1 MTTLDLIAWLMF
13 ITAGFSYINH
23 RFLKFPTSIGVMAI
37 ALVFSLMLIALAELK
52 WIPGLEDSARA
63 LLESIDFNQL
73 VLHGILGALLFA
85 ASLHINLEDLAKEKW
100 TITLLASVGVVLSTT
115 LVAGLMYF
123 VLGWLGI
130 GMPFIYCLLFG
141 ALISPTDPIA
151 VLGILKNVGAPKA
164 LETKIAGESL
174 FNDGVAVVI
183 FIVLLDIATS
193 HHEPSALSI
202 TLLFLKE
209 AGGGAL
215 FGLAAGYGAYL
226 LLRTVDDYKVE
237 VLITLALVFASYAAA
252 DAMHISAPIAAV
264 VAGLLIGNHGRKL
277 AMSGKTT
284 EHVDMFWELVD
295 EILNGIL
302 FVLLGFELLIVTFN
316 LSSFKA
322 GLIAIPVVLLARFIG
337 VSLPIGLMKFKREF
351 SPNAIKV
358 LTWGGLRGGISVA
371 LALSLPASPERE
383 LILMMTYVVVVFS
396 ILVQGLTIG
405 KLVQRGLEN

>member
-23 RFLKFPTSIGVMAI
+23 RFLKFPASIGLMAI
-37 ALVFSLMLIALAELK
+37 ALVFSMILIALGELK
-52 WIPGLEDSARA
+52 WIPGLEDSARS
-63 LLESIDFNQL
+63 LLESIDFDQL

-85 ASLHINLEDLAKEKW
+85 GALHINLEDLAKQKW
-100 TITLLASVGVVLSTT
+100 IIALLASVGVVLST
-115 LVAGLMYF
+115 VIVSGLMYF

-130 GMPFIYCLLFG
+130 GIPFIYCLVFG

-151 VLGILKNVGAPKA
+151 VMAILKSVGAHKE

-183 FIVLLDIATS
+183 FIVILDIATS
-193 HHEPSALSI
+193 HHEPSAFSI
-202 TLLFLKE
+202 TLLLFKE
-209 AGGGAL
+209 VVGGAL
-215 FGLAAGYGAYL
+215 FGLAAGYGAYWM
-226 LLRTVDDYKVE
+226 LRTVDNYQVE
-237 VLITLALVFASYAAA
+237 VLITLALVFAGYAAA
-252 DAMHISAPIAAV
+252 EAMHISAPIAAV
-264 VAGLLIGNHGRKL
+264 VAGLLIGNHGRTL
-277 AMSGKTT
+277 AMSEKTI
-284 EHVDMFWELVD
+284 EHVDMFWELVE

-302 FVLLGFELLIVTFN
+302 FVLLGFELLIVTFD

-337 VSLPIGLMKFKREF
+337 VSLPIWLMKFKREF

-371 LALSLPASPERE
+371 LALSLPLSPERE
-383 LILMMTYVVVVFS
+383 LILMMTYAVVVFS

-405 KLVQRGLEN
+405 KLVQRGLKN

>member
-23 RFLKFPTSIGVMAI
+23 RFLKFPASIGLMAI
-37 ALVFSLMLIALAELK
+37 ALVFSMILIALGELK
-52 WIPGLEDSARA
+52 WIPGLEDSAQS
-63 LLESIDFNQL
+63 LLESIDFDQL

-85 ASLHINLEDLAKEKW
+85 GALHINLEDLAKQKW
-100 TITLLASVGVVLSTT
+100 IIALLASVGVVLST
-115 LVAGLMYF
+115 VIISGLMYF

-130 GMPFIYCLLFG
+130 GIPFIYCLVFG

-151 VLGILKNVGAPKA
+151 VMAILKSVGAPKE
-164 LETKIAGESL
+164 LEIKIAGESL

-183 FIVLLDIATS
+183 FIVILDIATS
-193 HHEPSALSI
+193 HHEPSVLSI
-202 TLLFLKE
+202 TLLFFKE
-209 AGGGAL
+209 VVGGAL
-215 FGLAAGYGAYL
+215 FGLAAGYGAYWM
-226 LLRTVDDYKVE
+226 LRTVDNYQVE
-237 VLITLALVFASYAAA
+237 VLITLALVFAGYAAA
-252 DAMHISAPIAAV
+252 EAMHISAPIAAV
-264 VAGLLIGNHGRKL
+264 VAGLLIGNHGRTL
-277 AMSGKTT
+277 AMSEKTI

-302 FVLLGFELLIVTFN
+302 FVLLGFELLIVTFD

-337 VSLPIGLMKFKREF
+337 VSLPIWLLKFKREF

-371 LALSLPASPERE
+371 LALSLPLSPERE
-383 LILMMTYVVVVFS
+383 LILMMTYAVVVFS

-405 KLVQRGLEN
+405 KLVQRGLKN

>member
-23 RFLKFPTSIGVMAI
+23 RFLKFPTSIGLMAI
-37 ALVFSLMLIALAELK
+37 SLVFSLILLALGELK

-85 ASLHINLEDLAKEKW
+85 GSLHINLEDLAKQKW
-100 TITLLASVGVVLSTT
+100 IITLLASVGVVLSTT
-115 LVAGLMYF
+115 IVAGLMFF

-130 GMPFIYCLLFG
+130 GIPFIYCLLFG

-151 VLGILKNVGAPKA
+151 VMAILKTVGAPKE

-183 FIVLLDIATS
+183 FIVLLDIAIGT
-193 HHEPSALSI
+193 HEPTFVSI
-202 TLLFLKE
+202 TVLFLKE
-209 AGGGAL
+209 AVGGAL
-215 FGLAAGYGAYL
+215 FGLAAGYGAYRL
-226 LLRTVDDYKVE
+226 MRTVDNYQVE

-252 DAMHISAPIAAV
+252 EAIHVSAPIAAV
-264 VAGLLIGNHGRKL
+264 AAGLLIGNHGRTM
-277 AMSGKTT
+277 AMSEKTI
-284 EHVDMFWELVD
+284 EHVDLFWELID

-302 FVLLGFELLIVTFN
+302 FVLLGFEILILTFDMSN
-316 LSSFKA
+316 FKA

-337 VSLPIGLMKFKREF
+337 VSLPIWLRKFKREF
-351 SPNAIKV
+351 SPNAIKI

-405 KLVQRGLEN
+405 KLVQRGLKH

>member
-1 MTTLDLIAWLMF
+1 MTTLDLIAWLTF
-13 ITAGFSYINH
+13 VTAGFSYLNH
-23 RFLKFPTSIGVMAI
+23 RFLKFPTSIGLMAI
-37 ALVFSLMLIALAELK
+37 ALVFSMILVALGELK

-63 LLESIDFNQL
+63 LLESIDFDQL

-85 ASLHINLEDLAKEKW
+85 GSLHINLEDLAKQKW
-100 TITLLASVGVVLSTT
+100 IIMLLASVGVVLSTII
-115 LVAGLMYF
+115 VAGLMYF

-130 GMPFIYCLLFG
+130 ATPFIYCLLFG

-151 VLGILKNVGAPKA
+151 VLAILKTVGAPKD

-183 FIVLLDIATS
+183 FLVILGIANGT
-193 HHEPSALSI
+193 HEPTVGSI
-202 TLLFLKE
+202 ALLFFKE
-209 AGGGAL
+209 AVGGAL
-215 FGLAAGYGAYL
+215 FGLAAGYGAYR
-226 LLRTVDDYKVE
+226 LLRTVDNYQVE

-252 DAMHISAPIAAV
+252 EALHVSAPIAAV
-264 VAGLLIGNHGRKL
+264 AAGLLIGNHGRTL
-277 AMSGKTT
+277 AMSEKTT
-284 EHVDMFWELVD
+284 EHIDMFWELVD

-302 FVLLGFELLIVTFN
+302 FVLLGFELLIVTFD
-316 LSSFKA
+316 LASFKA
-322 GLIAIPVVLLARFIG
+322 GLIAIPVVLLARFVG
-337 VSLPIGLMKFKREF
+337 VSLPIWFRKFKREF

-383 LILMMTYVVVVFS
+383 MILMMTYVVVVFS

-405 KLVQRGLEN
+405 KLVKRGLKD

>member
-23 RFLKFPTSIGVMAI
+23 RFLKFPTSIGLMAI
-37 ALVFSLMLIALAELK
+37 SLVFSMILIALGELK

-63 LLESIDFNQL
+63 LLKSIDFNRL

-85 ASLHINLEDLAKEKW
+85 GSLHINLEDLAKQKW
-100 TITLLASVGVVLSTT
+100 IITLLASVGVVLSTT
-115 LVAGLMYF
+115 IVAGLMFF

-130 GMPFIYCLLFG
+130 GIPFIYCLIFG

-151 VLGILKNVGAPKA
+151 VLAILKSVGAPKA

-183 FIVLLDIATS
+183 FIVLLDIAAG
-193 HHEPSALSI
+193 HHEPSVLGI
-202 TLLFLKE
+202 TLLFFKE
-209 AGGGAL
+209 AVGGAL
-215 FGLAAGYGAYL
+215 FGLAAGYGAYRF
-226 LLRTVDDYKVE
+226 LRTVDNYQVE
-237 VLITLALVFASYAAA
+237 VLITLALVFASYAVAEA
-252 DAMHISAPIAAV
+252 LHISAPIAAV
-264 VAGLLIGNHGRKL
+264 AAGLLIGNHGRTM
-277 AMSGKTT
+277 AMSEKTI
-284 EHVDMFWELVD
+284 EHVDLFWELID

-302 FVLLGFELLIVTFN
+302 FVLLGFELLIVTFD

-322 GLIAIPVVLLARFIG
+322 GLVAIPVVLMARFIG
-337 VSLPIGLMKFKREF
+337 VSLPIWLRKFKREF

-405 KLVQRGLEN
+405 KLVQRGLKN

>member
-23 RFLKFPTSIGVMAI
+23 RYLKFPTSIGLMAI
-37 ALVFSLMLIALAELK
+37 SLVFSMILLVLGELK

-63 LLESIDFNQL
+63 LLESIDFNRL

-85 ASLHINLEDLAKEKW
+85 GSLHINLEDLAKEKW
-100 TITLLASVGVVLSTT
+100 IITLLASVGIVLSTSI
-115 LVAGLMYF
+115 VGGLMYF
-123 VLGWLGI
+123 VLSWLGI
-130 GMPFIYCLLFG
+130 GVPFIYCLLFG

-151 VLGILKNVGAPKA
+151 VLAILKNVGAPKA

-183 FIVLLDIATS
+183 FVVILDIATG
-193 HHEPSALSI
+193 HHEPSAVSI
-202 TLLFLKE
+202 TLLFFKE
-209 AGGGAL
+209 AVGGAL
-215 FGLAAGYGAYL
+215 FGLAAGYGAYR
-226 LLRTVDDYKVE
+226 LLRTVDNYQVE
-237 VLITLALVFASYAAA
+237 VLITIALVFSSYAAA
-252 DAMHISAPIAAV
+252 EAMHISAPIAAV
-264 VAGLLIGNHGRKL
+264 AAGLLIGNHGRTL
-277 AMSGKTT
+277 AMSEKTI

-302 FVLLGFELLIVTFN
+302 FVLLGFELLIVTFD

-337 VSLPIGLMKFKREF
+337 VSLPIWLRKFKREF
-351 SPNAIKV
+351 SPNAIKI

-371 LALSLPASPERE
+371 LALSLPVSPERE

-405 KLVQRGLEN
+405 KLVQRGLKH

>member
-1 MTTLDLIAWLMF
+1 MTTLDLIAWLML
-13 ITAGFSYINH
+13 ITAGFSYLNH
-23 RFLKFPTSIGVMAI
+23 RFLKFPTSIGLMAI
-37 ALVFSLMLIALAELK
+37 SLVFSMILLALGELK
-52 WIPGLEDSARA
+52 WVPGLEDSARA
-63 LLESIDFNQL
+63 LLQSIDFNQL

-85 ASLHINLEDLAKEKW
+85 GSLHINLEDLAKQKW
-100 TITLLASVGVVLSTT
+100 IITLLASVGVALSTII
-115 LVAGLMYF
+115 VAGLMYF

-141 ALISPTDPIA
+141 SLISPTDPIA
-151 VLGILKNVGAPKA
+151 VLAILKNVGAPKE

-183 FIVLLDIATS
+183 FIVLLDIAVGT
-193 HHEPSALSI
+193 HEPSAWSI
-202 TLLFLKE
+202 ALLFLKE
-209 AGGGAL
+209 AVGGAL
-215 FGLAAGYGAYL
+215 FGVAAGYGAYR
-226 LLRTVDDYKVE
+226 LLRTVDNYQVE

-252 DAMHISAPIAAV
+252 EALHVSAPIAAV
-264 VAGLLIGNHGRKL
+264 AAGLLIGNHGRTL
-277 AMSGKTT
+277 AMSEKTI
-284 EHVDMFWELVD
+284 EHVDLFWELID

-302 FVLLGFELLIVTFN
+302 FVLLGFELLIVTFD

-371 LALSLPASPERE
+371 LALSLPASAERE
-383 LILMMTYVVVVFS
+383 MILMMTYVVVVFS
-396 ILVQGLTIG
+396 ILIQGLTIG
-405 KLVQRGLEN
+405 KLVQRGLKD

>member
-1 MTTLDLIAWLMF
+1 MTALDLIAWLMF

-23 RFLKFPTSIGVMAI
+23 RFLKFPTSIGLMAI
-37 ALVFSLMLIALAELK
+37 ALVFSMILLALGELK

-63 LLESIDFNQL
+63 LLESIDFDQL

-85 ASLHINLEDLAKEKW
+85 GSLHINLEDLAKQKW
-100 TITLLASVGVVLSTT
+100 IIILLASVGVVLST
-115 LVAGLMYF
+115 VIVSGLMYF

-130 GMPFIYCLLFG
+130 ATPFIYCLLFG

-151 VLGILKNVGAPKA
+151 VLAILKTVGAPKE

-183 FIVLLDIATS
+183 FLVILGIANGT
-193 HHEPSALSI
+193 HEPTVGSI
-202 TLLFLKE
+202 ALLFFKE
-209 AGGGAL
+209 AVGGAL
-215 FGLAAGYGAYL
+215 FGLAAGYGAYR
-226 LLRTVDDYKVE
+226 LLRTVDNYQVE
-237 VLITLALVFASYAAA
+237 VLITLALVFASYAVAEA
-252 DAMHISAPIAAV
+252 IHISAPIAAV
-264 VAGLLIGNHGRKL
+264 AAGLLIGNHGRTL
-277 AMSGKTT
+277 AMSGKTI

-302 FVLLGFELLIVTFN
+302 FVLLGFELLIVTFD
-316 LSSFKA
+316 LASFKA
-322 GLIAIPVVLLARFIG
+322 GLIAIFVVLLARFVG
-337 VSLPIGLMKFKREF
+337 VSLPIWLMKFKREF

-371 LALSLPASPERE
+371 LALSLPPSPERE

-405 KLVQRGLEN
+405 KLVQRGLND

>member
-23 RFLKFPTSIGVMAI
+23 RFLKFPTSIGLMAI
-37 ALVFSLMLIALAELK
+37 SLVFSMVLLGLGELK
-52 WIPGLEDSARA
+52 WIPGLEDSARS

-85 ASLHINLEDLAKEKW
+85 GSLHINLEDLAEQKW
-100 TITLLASVGVVLSTT
+100 IITLLASVGVVLSTT
-115 LVAGLMYF
+115 IVAGLMFF

-130 GMPFIYCLLFG
+130 GIPFIYCLIFG

-151 VLGILKNVGAPKA
+151 VMAILKTVGAPKA

-183 FIVLLDIATS
+183 FIVLLDIAIGT
-193 HHEPSALSI
+193 HEPSFVSI
-202 TLLFLKE
+202 TVLFLKE
-209 AGGGAL
+209 AVGGAL
-215 FGLAAGYGAYL
+215 FGLAAGYGAYR
-226 LLRTVDDYKVE
+226 LLRTVDNYQVE

-252 DAMHISAPIAAV
+252 EALHVSAPIAAV
-264 VAGLLIGNHGRKL
+264 AAGLLIGNHGRTM
-277 AMSGKTT
+277 AMSEKTI
-284 EHVDMFWELVD
+284 EHVDLFWELID

-302 FVLLGFELLIVTFN
+302 FVLLGFEILILTFDMSN
-316 LSSFKA
+316 FQA

-337 VSLPIGLMKFKREF
+337 VSLPIWLRKFKREF
-351 SPNAIKV
+351 SPDAIKV

-405 KLVQRGLEN
+405 KLVQRGLKN